1 MIRVLIA
8 EDSPLIA
15 TMMRD
20 LLGEEPEIGVV
31 GWAKNGQEAIKLTNS
46 LQPDVI
52 TMDLNMP
59 VLGGL
64 EAIKTI
70 TSIRRTPILV
80 ISQMIESR
88 DSDLAFE
95 ALRSGAVDI
104 MGKPA
109 GYGER
114 GLLNI
119 KEELISRIK
128 AVARIRPIRL
138 VRKAPANPPRIKL
151 TGRQEHRGKV
161 VVIGA
166 STGGPP
172 ALAVILKALPP
183 DFPFPIA
190 IVQHITPGFVTGLA
204 QWLNRESPF
213 SAKVATNEEFIKA
226 GTVSLAPD
234 NAHLEIGADKKVLLS
249 NGPPVRGHRPSVDRL
264 MESAARSYGR
274 QTVGVLLTGMG
285 SDGAE
290 GLKRIREAGGKT
302 IVQDEASSL
311 VFGMPKE
318 AILRG
323 AAEIVSPLEKIPEDI
338 VQATPVKERRLK

>member
-15 TMMRD
+15 AMMRD
-20 LLGEEPEIGVV
+20 LLGEEPEIRVV
-31 GWAKNGQEAIKLTNS
+31 GWAKNGREAIQLANS
-46 LQPDVI
+46 LEPDVI

-70 TSIRRTPILV
+70 TSIHRTPILV
-80 ISQMIESR
+80 ISGMIENQ

-109 GYGER
+109 GHGER

-119 KEELISRIK
+119 KEELLSRIK

-138 VRKAPANPPRIKL
+138 VRKALAHSPRIKL
-151 TGRQEHRGKV
+151 TGQQERREKV

-190 IVQHITPGFVTGLA
+190 IVQHIAPGFVTGLA
-204 QWLNRESPF
+204 QWLNRDAPF
-213 SAKVATNEEFIKA
+213 SAKVATNEEFLKA
-226 GTVSLAPD
+226 GTVYLAPD
-234 NAHLEIGADKKVLLS
+234 NAHLEIGADKKILLS
-249 NGPPVRGHRPSVDRL
+249 DGPPVRGHRPSVDRL

-290 GLKRIREAGGKT
+290 GLKRIRAAGGKT
-302 IVQDEASSL
+302 IVQDEATSL

-323 AAEIVSPLEKIPEDI
+323 AAEIVSPLEKIPEEI
-338 VQATPVKERRLK
+338 VQATPVEERRLK

>member
-31 GWAKNGQEAIKLTNS
+31 GWAKNGQEAIRLTNS

-109 GYGER
+109 GYGES
-114 GLLNI
+114 GLRNI
-119 KEELISRIK
+119 KEELIARIK

-151 TGRQEHRGKV
+151 TGQQERKGKV

-190 IVQHITPGFVTGLA
+190 VVQHIAPGFVTGLA
-204 QWLNRESPF
+204 QWLSRESPF

-226 GTVSLAPD
+226 GTVYLAPD
-234 NAHLEIGADKKVLLS
+234 NAHLEIGADKKILLS

-264 MESAARSYGR
+264 MESAAHSYGR
-274 QTVGVLLTGMG
+274 HTVGILLTGMG

-302 IVQDEASSL
+302 IVQDEATSL

-323 AAEIVSPLEKIPEDI
+323 AAEIVSPLEKIPEEI
-338 VQATPVKERRLK
+338 VQATPVEERRLK